1 MPKIEQANSVPKFY
15 VGVSD
20 KHHIT
25 KRIRF
30 PAGLTHEECLQRM
43 KHVLKDVD
51 DKEDKE
57 IEKEIYMYSDEYPL
71 KHMQKH
77 KHRELERLK
86 VQIQE
91 MNNNNNSRFAG
102 GYTGPAI
109 MDHKA
114 EVDRIKK
121 YEESRK
127 AEIDKKFDG
136 SRESLE
142 YVRNLERAE
151 EKQLEENRRRN
162 ELYSNNSSISMI
174 PRVGGSR
181 AHHAVAHGGGF
192 NHRGVYAG
200 GVWN

>member
-1 MPKIEQANSVPKFY
+1 MPKIEQAHSTPKFY

-20 KHHIT
+20 KHQIK

-43 KHVLKDVD
+43 IRILKDVD

-57 IEKEIYMYSDEYPL
+57 IEKELYILSDEYPL

-77 KHRELERLK
+77 KHRELEKLK
-86 VQIQE
+86 VKIQE

-121 YEESRK
+121 FEETQK
-127 AEIDKKFDG
+127 AEIDKKFNG
-136 SRESLE
+136 SKECLE

-162 ELYSNNSSISMI
+162 ELYSNSGISMN
-174 PRVGGSR
+174 PRVGGSQAR
-181 AHHAVAHGGGF
+181 HAVAHGGGF